1 MLVYPGVLFYGIKFE
16 SLTRL
21 EVLVLHGF
29 VTRRLA
35 VELNCLWQVLLK
47 ATPVEEPVSDPLP
60 ST

>member
-1 MLVYPGVLFYGIKFE
+1 MLFYGIKFE